1 MQGLHLLLGRSQL
14 HYDENKSP
22 NEVIA
27 EKCYC
32 AVACGAHEQFLAFF
46 QTLTKTMVL
55 NLFAEGSKKQTNT
68 FVT

>member
-32 AVACGAHEQFLAFF
+32 AVACGAHEQF
-46 QTLTKTMVL
+46 
-55 NLFAEGSKKQTNT
+55 
-68 FVT
+68 